1 MKTRF
6 YNGLRREYDPETHYA
21 VENWTDTGFSAD
33 EYAKVYFRLD
43 CPTFDLRSMVFPSA
57 TAREDFFEEM
67 RGVLRSFGIAEGTG
81 FLRKGE
87 SYDMEHLHIHPQEIS
102 GVVAKNKIT
111 AIAAALNGCK
121 YAFCRSV
128 DVYEDVSAMTNDQ
141 FAEYLREYKYSDIVA
156 DILSAF
162 TTKRKNLYYGEYS
175 TSGLLDRI
183 ANKYHICRREC
194 ESGTDYTAKV
204 VCADFLEMLV
214 ADGRI
219 VTASVKDGTGYRTAK
234 KGEVVAA

>member
-6 YNGLRREYDPETHYA
+6 YNALRKEYDPETHYA
-21 VENWTDTGFSAD
+21 IENWTDTGFSAN
-33 EYAKVYFRLD
+33 EYAKVFFRID
-43 CPTFDLRSMVFPSA
+43 CPTFDCVSA
-57 TAREDFFEEM
+57 SFGSASAREDFYAEANA
-67 RGVLRSFGIAEGTG
+67 VLRSFDIDEGTG
-81 FLRKGE
+81 HIMRGE
-87 SYDMEHLHIHPQEIS
+87 GYRMEHLHIHPQNIS
-102 GVVAKNKIT
+102 GVVAKNKIV
-111 AIAAALNGCK
+111 AITEAINRCK

-183 ANKYHICRREC
+183 ANKYHVCRRQC
-194 ESGTDYTAKV
+194 ESGTDYTAKA
-204 VCADFLEMLV
+204 VCAEVLEQLV
-214 ADGRI
+214 KQGKI
-219 VTASVKDGTGYRTAK
+219 VTAAVKDGTGYRTAK
-234 KGEVVAA
+234 KGEKAA